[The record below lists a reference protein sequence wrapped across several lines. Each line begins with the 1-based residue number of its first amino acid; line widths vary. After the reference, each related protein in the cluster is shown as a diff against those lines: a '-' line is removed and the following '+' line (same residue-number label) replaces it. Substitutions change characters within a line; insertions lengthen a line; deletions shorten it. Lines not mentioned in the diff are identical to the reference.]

1 MTIENSAESA
11 YGKRRAQSWARIDM
25 LLALYHSGISSIS
38 LAIDAAK
45 GSDEVAA
52 NQHRLKAM
60 SVIHGIMAGLD
71 MKDSEITQSIG
82 RLCEFISHALQ
93 DGSIHNLEVAKK
105 VLSTLRDGFAA
116 IREEAI
122 ELEENGTIA
131 GVDLESAFNLTV

>member
-1 MTIENSAESA
+1 MCI
-11 YGKRRAQSWARIDM
+11 R
-25 LLALYHSGISSIS
+25 
-38 LAIDAAK
+38 
-45 GSDEVAA
+45 
-52 NQHRLKAM
+52 
-60 SVIHGIMAGLD
+60 
-71 MKDSEITQSIG
+71 DS
-82 RLCEFISHALQ
+82 Q